1 MSVFSLEGKV
11 ALITGGGRGI
21 GAAIARVFAQQGAH
35 VATLAPFELA
45 RLALSSMLKRPGA
58 SIINKVFDTRAQGM
72 RQTIIDHTRLRRTG
86 TPEDIAHAAVYLASP
101 AASWIT
107 GTLLDINGGPVDEIV
122 QNAPDL

>member
-21 GAAIARVFAQQGAH
+21 GAAIARVFAQQGHYGAYACKIR
-35 VATLAPFELA
+35 VNGIV
-45 RLALSSMLKRPGA
+45 PGA
-58 SIINKVFDTRAQGM
+58 VETPGLRKVFDTRAQGM

-122 QNAPDL
+122 QNTPDL